1 MTATANPKPPNGI
14 NQNKIWPIEAPF
26 SRTCV
31 YQEKRETYQYVYIYI
46 HKTHT
51 VHCIQSRSKLISS
64 FVFTVSFSSW
74 WVRTIFTTMGT
85 RSRGLNYGGLNYRL
99 PL

>member
-51 VHCIQSRSKLISS
+51 VHCIQSRSKLKVHKTHTVHCIQSRSKLKSS
-64 FVFTVSFSSW
+64 VVFTVSFSSW
-74 WVRTIFTTMGT
+74 
-85 RSRGLNYGGLNYRL
+85 
-99 PL
+99 